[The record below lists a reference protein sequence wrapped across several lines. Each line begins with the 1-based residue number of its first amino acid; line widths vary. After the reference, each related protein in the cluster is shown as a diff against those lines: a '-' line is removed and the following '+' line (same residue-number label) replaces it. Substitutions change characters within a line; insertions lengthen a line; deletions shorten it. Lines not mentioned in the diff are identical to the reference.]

1 MRPPAVIVDCPIPNR
16 HLQMASVE
24 GDQEVET
31 LPTKAPAQSLAH
43 RICLGGSQRRAQN
56 SYPQVRETLVDL
68 RSEDAIAIMD
78 EEAVRMIAG
87 QRFPELLQ
95 RPCRRG
101 MGRNV
106 LVENLARSN
115 LYDVR
120 RLAATRTGSAVN
132 WLAHPARRP
141 T

>member
-1 MRPPAVIVDCPIPNR
+1 MSSPEAGSSKWLTVP
-16 HLQMASVE
+16 LSSF
-24 GDQEVET
+24 
-31 LPTKAPAQSLAH
+31 TKST
-43 RICLGGSQRRAQN
+43 GK
-56 SYPQVRETLVDL
+56 PQARETLVDL

-95 RPCRRG
+95 PPCRRG

-120 RLAATRTGSAVN
+120 RPAAMRTGPAVN

>member
-1 MRPPAVIVDCPIPNR
+1 M
-16 HLQMASVE
+16 
-24 GDQEVET
+24 
-31 LPTKAPAQSLAH
+31 
-43 RICLGGSQRRAQN
+43 
-56 SYPQVRETLVDL
+56 RETLVDL

-106 LVENLARSN
+106 LVENLAGSN
-115 LYDVR
+115 LYDEEDVER
-120 RLAATRTGSAVN
+120 N
-132 WLAHPARRP
+132 Y
-141 T
+141 